1 MSDELI
7 DAELDGAFVHERVK
21 PFMVEHTGLWRE
33 RAHIAEDLEK
43 MREAIEEVLT
53 FTKKDGGAYNIP
65 EADDSMR
72 NLHRLAFKMFPQ
84 PLEERRHA

>member
-7 DAELDGAFVHERVK
+7 NAELDGAFVHEKVK

-33 RAHIAEDLEK
+33 RIRISEDLEK
-43 MREAIEEVLT
+43 MRDAIEEILT

-72 NLHRLAFKMFPQ
+72 SLHRLAHYMFPK
-84 PLEERRHA
+84 PLEERK